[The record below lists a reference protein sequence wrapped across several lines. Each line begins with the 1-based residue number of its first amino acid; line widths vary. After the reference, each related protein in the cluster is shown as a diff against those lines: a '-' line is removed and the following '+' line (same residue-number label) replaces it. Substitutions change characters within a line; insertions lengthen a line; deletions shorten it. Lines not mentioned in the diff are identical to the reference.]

1 MSTQMEAIG
10 ETIDKLIQFERVDWD
25 HGIESVT
32 LDSGEV
38 ITASAAW
45 WSYGTLTAIQQ
56 LLSQGVELPSKTV
69 EKYLT
74 EAHELMN
81 GEE

>member
-1 MSTQMEAIG
+1 MEAIG
-10 ETIDKLIQFERVDWD
+10 ETIDKLIEF
-25 HGIESVT
+25 ESVT

-81 GEE
+81 GEW

>member
-10 ETIDKLIQFERVDWD
+10 ETIDKLIEFERVDWD
-25 HGIESVT
+25 HGGI
-32 LDSGEV
+32 
-38 ITASAAW
+38 ASAAW
-45 WSYGTLTAIQQ
+45 CSYGTLTVVQE
-56 LLSQGVELPSKTV
+56 LLSQGAQLPSKTV

-81 GEE
+81 GDE